1 MNNQSSKLKILIID
15 DELSGRTMIEYYIQ
29 QFLNN
34 LVDKMV
40 KVSSIDEAKEAML
53 SLSPNIVFT
62 DYELSGEDGLKI
74 APFLSKDCVLVV
86 VTAHSQYA
94 INAIRANVFDYLLK
108 PIDEAEFIK
117 FKNRL
122 IQKLSIKFGL
132 PNPLNPSE
140 SFVIKEN
147 GENIL
152 IPFEDIIFIE
162 ASGAYS
168 KVVTL
173 NRKYVATKT
182 LKALEETILPKSF
195 LRVHR
200 SFLVPKWQ
208 ITSFSSNYLCLKDGT
223 HINLSKTGRK
233 ILQDSF

>member
-1 MNNQSSKLKILIID
+1 MNNDSSKLKILIID

-29 QFLNN
+29 EYMNEM
-34 LVDKMV
+34 VDQII
-40 KVSSIDEAKEAML
+40 KVSSIDEAKESML
-53 SLSPNIVFT
+53 IFTPNLVFT

-74 APFLSKDCVLVV
+74 TPFLKENCILVV

-94 INAIRANVFDYLLK
+94 INAIRASVFDYILK
-108 PIDEAEFIK
+108 PIDEVDFIK
-117 FKNRL
+117 FRIRL
-122 IQKLSIKFGL
+122 IQHLNLKVGTL
-132 PNPLNPSE
+132 NPLNNAE

-152 IPFEDIIFIE
+152 IPYEDIIFIE

-173 NRKYVATKT
+173 NRKYIATKT
-182 LKALEETILPKSF
+182 LKALEETSLPKSF

-223 HINLSKTGRK
+223 HISLSKTGRK

>member
-1 MNNQSSKLKILIID
+1 MNQSSSRLKILIID

-29 QFLNN
+29 EFLSN
-34 LVDKMV
+34 LVDQMV
-40 KVSSIDEAKEAML
+40 QVSSIDEAKEAML
-53 SLSPNIVFT
+53 NFSPNLVFT

-74 APFLSKDCVLVV
+74 APFLPKNCILVV

-94 INAIRANVFDYLLK
+94 INAIRASVFDYILK
-108 PIDEAEFIK
+108 PIDEVEFIK
-117 FKNRL
+117 FRTRL
-122 IQKLSIKFGL
+122 IQHLNIKIGV
-132 PNPLNPSE
+132 PIPSNFSD

-152 IPFEDIIFIE
+152 IPFEDIIFVE

-173 NRKYVATKT
+173 NRKYIATKT
-182 LKALEETILPKSF
+182 LKALEETMLPKAF

-223 HINLSKTGRK
+223 HISLSKTGRK

>member
-1 MNNQSSKLKILIID
+1 MNNKSSKLKILIID
-15 DELSGRTMIEYYIQ
+15 DELSGRTMIEYYIE
-29 QFLNN
+29 QFLND
-34 LVDKMV
+34 LVDKVV

-74 APFLSKDCVLVV
+74 APFLSKECILVV

-117 FKNRL
+117 FKARL
-122 IQKLSIKFGL
+122 LLKMNLQIGANLSVDT
-132 PNPLNPSE
+132 SE
-140 SFVIKEN
+140 SFVIKEK
-147 GENIL
+147 GGNIL

-200 SFLVPKWQ
+200 SFLVPRWQ

>member
-1 MNNQSSKLKILIID
+1 MPNQSPKLKILIID

-29 QFLNN
+29 EFLTN
-34 LVDKMV
+34 LVDQLV

-53 SLSPNIVFT
+53 HFTPNLVFT
-62 DYELSGEDGLKI
+62 DYELSNEDGLKI
-74 APFLSKDCVLVV
+74 APILPKSCILVV
-86 VTAHSQYA
+86 ITAHSQYA
-94 INAIRANVFDYLLK
+94 INAIRASVFDYILK
-108 PIDEAEFIK
+108 PIDEVDFIK
-117 FKNRL
+117 FKVRL
-122 IQKLSIKFGL
+122 IQHLNIKIEE
-132 PNPLNPSE
+132 PIPSKDSD

-152 IPFEDIIFIE
+152 IPFDDIIFVE

-168 KVVTL
+168 NVVTL

-182 LKALEETILPKSF
+182 LKTLQENMLPKDF

-208 ITSFSSNYLCLKDGT
+208 IISFSSNYLCLKDGT
-223 HINLSKTGRK
+223 HISLSKTGRK
-233 ILQDSF
+233 ILQDAF

>member
-173 NRKYVATKT
+173 NRKYVVTKT
-182 LKALEETILPKSF
+182 LKAYEESLPKSF
-195 LRVHR
+195 IRVHR
-200 SFLVPKWQ
+200 SYLVPKWQ
-208 ITSFSSNYLCLKDGT
+208 IASFSNNYICLKDGT

>member
-1 MNNQSSKLKILIID
+1 MNEQSSKLKILIID

-29 QFLNN
+29 EFLSS
-34 LVDKMV
+34 LVDQIHNV
-40 KVSSIDEAKEAML
+40 TSIDEAKETL
-53 SLSPNIVFT
+53 LNFTPNLVFT

-74 APFLSKDCVLVV
+74 APYLQKECILVV

-94 INAIRANVFDYLLK
+94 INAIRASVFDYILK
-108 PIDEAEFIK
+108 PIDEVEFIK
-117 FKNRL
+117 FKTRL
-122 IQKLSIKFGL
+122 IQHLNIKIEK
-132 PNPLNPSE
+132 PIPENPVE
-140 SFVIKEN
+140 SFIIKDN
-147 GENIL
+147 GENVL
-152 IPFEDIIFIE
+152 IPYEDIIFIE

-173 NRKYVATKT
+173 NRNYIATKT
-182 LKALEETILPKSF
+182 LKALEAIIPNTF

-223 HINLSKTGRK
+223 HISLSKTGRK
-233 ILQDSF
+233 ILQDSI

>member
-1 MNNQSSKLKILIID
+1 MNNKSSKLKILIID
-15 DELSGRTMIEYYIQ
+15 DELSGRTMIEYYIE
-29 QFLNN
+29 QFLIN
-34 LVDKMV
+34 LVDKIV
-40 KVSSIDEAKEAML
+40 HVASIDEAKEAML

-74 APFLSKDCVLVV
+74 APFLSKECILVV

-117 FKNRL
+117 FKARL
-122 IQKLSIKFGL
+122 LLKMNLHIGANLSVDT
-132 PNPLNPSE
+132 SE

-200 SFLVPKWQ
+200 SFLVPRWQ

>member
-1 MNNQSSKLKILIID
+1 M
-15 DELSGRTMIEYYIQ
+15 
-29 QFLNN
+29 
-34 LVDKMV
+34 
-40 KVSSIDEAKEAML
+40 VSSIDEAKEAML
-53 SLSPNIVFT
+53 NFSPNIVFT

-74 APFLSKDCVLVV
+74 APLLSKECILVV

-117 FKNRL
+117 FKTRL
-122 IQKLSIKFGL
+122 ILKLNLQIGI
-132 PNPLNPSE
+132 PNPLNPTD
-140 SFVIKEN
+140 SFLIKEN

-152 IPFEDIIFIE
+152 IPLKDIIFIE

-173 NRKYVATKT
+173 NRKYIATKT
-182 LKALEETILPKSF
+182 LKSLEETILPKSF

-200 SFLVPKWQ
+200 SFLVPRWQ
-208 ITSFSSNYLCLKDGT
+208 ITSFSSNYLCLQDGT